1 MDVKSGEII
10 SMISLPDYDPNL
22 NDYKT
27 PRAQFNFATK
37 GVYEPGSVL
46 KISTRRSGWKAAR
59 LSLPT
64 GLTRPSR

>member
-27 PRAQFNFATK
+27 PRAQFNL
-37 GVYEPGSVL
+37 PP
-46 KISTRRSGWKAAR
+46 KAFMNR
-59 LSLPT
+59 V
-64 GLTRPSR
+64 RF